1 VADPTWID
9 LVLSRAAELRAA
21 GVLSIGP
28 ESATFAPAEPEQL
41 KGDEIK
47 NDATESGL
55 DALHDPATYAGGFVP
70 GFTIE
75 KYKDVEDL

>member
-1 VADPTWID
+1 MADPAWID
-9 LVLSRAAELRAA
+9 LVLRRAAELRAA

-28 ESATFAPAEPEQL
+28 ECATFAPADPTPPTAT
-41 KGDEIK
+41 DIK
-47 NDATESGL
+47 NDETESGL

-75 KYKDVEDL
+75 KFKDDDL

>member
-1 VADPTWID
+1 MADQAWID

-28 ESATFAPAEPEQL
+28 GCATFAPAEPL
-41 KGDEIK
+41 PAKTDDIK
-47 NDATESGL
+47 NDEAESGL

-75 KYKDVEDL
+75 KYRDGEDL